1 MFSCKACVPRSDR
14 DADTVRVNVTDI
26 DTREVIERWDKGDGR
41 FVELREG
48 DRLLVG
54 APTREIADQLVQ
66 EWKEQRQGKEG
77 KDSKEAS
84 STEAEAE
91 PEISAAEEE
100 ERQERQRKEKE
111 AYEAAELER
120 QKAEE
125 ERVRNEAKIKEFQ
138 SGKGVERK
146 EAVEEF
152 LKQHAFTDVQT
163 PKRVQEKVLGLPVKS
178 KNVYAIHV
186 AAELADAT
194 MVDMLIKEGAD
205 SQQKNSAGK
214 TAFDLAKKKA
224 KSGSHDA
231 VLMALRPATARV
243 GGA

>member
-1 MFSCKACVPRSDR
+1 VK
-14 DADTVRVNVTDI
+14 VNVTDI

-41 FVELREG
+41 FVELRKG

-54 APTREIADQLVQ
+54 APTREIADQLVE
-66 EWKEQRQGKEG
+66 EWKEQRKGREG
-77 KDSKEAS
+77 RDSNQAS
-84 STEAEAE
+84 STEAEAAE
-91 PEISAAEEE
+91 PEISTAEEE

-125 ERVRNEAKIKEFQ
+125 ERVRKEAKIKE
-138 SGKGVERK
+138 RK
-146 EAVEEF
+146 DAVEEF
-152 LKQHAFTDVQT
+152 LKLHAFTDVQT

-178 KNVYAIHV
+178 KSVYAIHV

-205 SQQKNSAGK
+205 PQQKNSAGK

>member
-84 STEAEAE
+84 STEAEAD
-91 PEISAAEEE
+91 PEISAAEE

-125 ERVRNEAKIKEFQ
+125 ERVRNEAKIKE
-138 SGKGVERK
+138 RK
-146 EAVEEF
+146 DAVEEF
-152 LKQHAFTDVQT
+152 LKLHAFTDVQT

-205 SQQKNSAGK
+205 PQQKNSAGK

>member
-66 EWKEQRQGKEG
+66 EWKEQRAGKEG

-84 STEAEAE
+84 STEAEAD

-125 ERVRNEAKIKEFQ
+125 ERVRNEAKIKE
-138 SGKGVERK
+138 RK
-146 EAVEEF
+146 DAVEEF
-152 LKQHAFTDVQT
+152 LKLHAFTDVQT

-205 SQQKNSAGK
+205 PQQKNSAGK